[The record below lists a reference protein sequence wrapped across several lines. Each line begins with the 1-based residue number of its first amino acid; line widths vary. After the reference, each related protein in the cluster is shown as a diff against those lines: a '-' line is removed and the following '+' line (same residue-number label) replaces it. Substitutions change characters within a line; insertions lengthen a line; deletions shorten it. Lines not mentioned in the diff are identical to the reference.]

1 MTPAMETMPDAALQ
15 VVQASLTRIQ
25 ADIDNITYL
34 PAALARS
41 TSSEI
46 TQAIARLEMMTVT
59 KEQFGPMVEQAV
71 MARDTTISA
80 LMELRESARNKERP
94 GEVLHGEIEHV
105 NAEKSR
111 QQVQQQN
118 AMRTIHAMQ
127 EMGQANGSAGALR
140 LIIDSV
146 AATPIQAEEYGVGVD
161 AVKLAQQT
169 ALDTLRPKYEQA
181 MISEMGDKLR
191 AAADQSQVAPL
202 KFDMTLTMPYS
213 ADHDAADDLIDEA
226 DASDDEILLAV
237 AHHFGWSREKAKSR
251 LICIDFNNMNKDN
264 P

>member
-1 MTPAMETMPDAALQ
+1 MISANEPFDNAAAMIHSATM
-15 VVQASLTRIQ
+15 TRIQ

-41 TSSEI
+41 SSPEI
-46 TQAIARLEMMTVT
+46 TQAIARLEMMTIT
-59 KEQFGPMVEQAV
+59 KEQFGPMVDHAV

-94 GEVLHGEIEHV
+94 GEVLYGEIEHV
-105 NAEKSR
+105 NAEKSL

-118 AMRTIHAMQ
+118 AMRTIQAMQ
-127 EMGQANGSAGALR
+127 EMGMASGSAGALR

-146 AATPIQAEEYGVGVD
+146 AATSIQVEEYGVGVD

-169 ALDTLRPKYEQA
+169 ALDTLRPKYEQSVILDGVNRLHDIA
-181 MISEMGDKLR
+181 DEMIEE
-191 AAADQSQVAPL
+191 
-202 KFDMTLTMPYS
+202 S
-213 ADHDAADDLIDEA
+213 ADV
-226 DASDDEILLAV
+226 SDDEILLVV
-237 AHHFGWSREKAKSR
+237 AHHFGWSREKARNR
-251 LICIDFNNMNKDN
+251 LICIDFNNTNKDK